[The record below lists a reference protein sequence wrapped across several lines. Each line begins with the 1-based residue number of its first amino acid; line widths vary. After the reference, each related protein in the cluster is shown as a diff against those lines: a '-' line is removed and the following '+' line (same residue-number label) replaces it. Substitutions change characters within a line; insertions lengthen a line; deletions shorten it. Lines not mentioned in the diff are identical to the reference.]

1 MKRILLLVVTAS
13 ACFPARAAQT
23 NDLPPLT
30 EILQRAVARA
40 DVEDANDWQF
50 GRHYHYVRTR
60 LTEYRN
66 AKGEL
71 KCRELKR
78 SDEGVA
84 LDAKSPPPMPATLT
98 NQLAKLNAASK
109 AAAPSAPISDTHS
122 NVRGKAVEMAD
133 FSGSLLER
141 FDFTLVG
148 RMTNNGRAT
157 FVVDFA
163 PKKTKLP
170 ERTFKDKFINKA
182 AGRAWIDAE
191 DAAVARTELHL
202 MERVNLLGGL
212 AGAVWKFNY
221 AVERVRTPEGWWY
234 ARQVDWHLEG
244 REVFLNRTVDYHE
257 QKTNAARVFDA
268 SVQ

>member
-1 MKRILLLVVTAS
+1 LLIATAS
-13 ACFPARAAQT
+13 ALLAAHAAQT

-71 KCRELKR
+71 KSREPKR

-84 LDAKSPPPMPATLT
+84 LDAKAPPPMPAVLT
-98 NQLAKLNAASK
+98 NKLAKLNAAASK
-109 AAAPSAPISDTHS
+109 VAAAPSAPVSDTHS

-133 FSGSLLER
+133 FSESLVNR

-191 DAAVARTELHL
+191 DAAVAKTEIHL
-202 MERVNLLGGL
+202 TERVNVLGGL
-212 AGAVWKFNY
+212 VGAVWKFNY
-221 AVERVRTPEGWWY
+221 AFDRVRTPEGWWY
-234 ARQVDWHLEG
+234 ARQVEWHLEG
-244 REVFLNRTVDYHE
+244 REVFLNRIVDYHE